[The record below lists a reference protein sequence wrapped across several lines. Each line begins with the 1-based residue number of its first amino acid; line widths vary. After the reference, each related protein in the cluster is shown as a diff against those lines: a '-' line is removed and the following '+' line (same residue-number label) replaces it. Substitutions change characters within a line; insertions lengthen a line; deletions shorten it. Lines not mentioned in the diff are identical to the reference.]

1 MKVSTLVKRA
11 LKDGYKNKPA
21 KGYKF
26 LKDLPIGSLFETGSG
41 TKGILVDSD
50 INARVII
57 TETEVKENPESYLG
71 KKIIS
76 NETEVKEIK

>member
-11 LKDGYKNKPA
+11 LKDGWKSKPA

-57 TETEVKENPESYLG
+57 TETNVKENPESYLG

>member
-1 MKVSTLVKRA
+1 MKTSTLVKRA
-11 LKDGYKNKPA
+11 LKDGFKNKPS

-26 LKDLPIGSLFETGSG
+26 LKELPIGSLFETSSG
-41 TKGILVDSD
+41 TKGILVDSE

-57 TETEVKENPESYLG
+57 TETPVKENPESYLG
-71 KKIIS
+71 KKLIS